1 MTIPEAV
8 QLVLQAAVLAR
19 PGDIFVLDM
28 GAPVRIVD
36 LARDLAR
43 LHGLELAESDLQFIG
58 LQAGEKLTE
67 ELYLPTEEPERTAHE
82 AIWRVAPPS
91 EMATAFG
98 SWIPRLEELVETGSR
113 GQILNA
119 LEELLPE
126 YSSVPIPIG

>member
-1 MTIPEAV
+1 V

-43 LHGLELAESDLQFIG
+43 LHGLELAESDLQVIG

-67 ELYLPTEEPERTAHE
+67 ELYLPTEKPERTADQ
-82 AIWRVAPPS
+82 ALWRLAPPS

-98 SWIPRLEELVETGSR
+98 SWIPSFEVPVATGST
-113 GQILNA
+113 GQFL
-119 LEELLPE
+119 
-126 YSSVPIPIG
+126 